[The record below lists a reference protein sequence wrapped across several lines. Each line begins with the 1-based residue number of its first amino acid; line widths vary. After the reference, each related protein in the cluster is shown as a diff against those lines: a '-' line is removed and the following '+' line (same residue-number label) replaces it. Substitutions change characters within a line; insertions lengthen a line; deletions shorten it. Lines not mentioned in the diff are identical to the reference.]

1 MDVPSK
7 ISLIKLHKFILHKYN
22 IPINICILEKYLN
35 NFNKEKKNILNIHFE
50 MIFGLN
56 FQNLLK
62 LSINTPEC
70 EYKTLSINLNNPNS
84 IDTRNKTLIDNTT
97 SLLIKNYLI
106 TINEKGEKIREL
118 EEANEDLRTNYW
130 NLKQSTLNKAL

>member
-1 MDVPSK
+1 
-7 ISLIKLHKFILHKYN
+7 
-22 IPINICILEKYLN
+22 LN

-62 LSINTPEC
+62 LSINTPDC